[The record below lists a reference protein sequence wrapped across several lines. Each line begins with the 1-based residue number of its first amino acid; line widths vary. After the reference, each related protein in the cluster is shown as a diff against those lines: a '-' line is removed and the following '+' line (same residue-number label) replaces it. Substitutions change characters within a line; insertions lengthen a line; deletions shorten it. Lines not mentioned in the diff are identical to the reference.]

1 MKAKIFFILLLSV
14 IGVNLL
20 KAEHIT
26 VEMIVYLLDETNHT
40 AKVINAQRGIGNY
53 GDKSAITNA
62 NIRTSITYRGTS
74 YRVTSIGKSAFEDC
88 DRLVSASIPS
98 TIDTVGE
105 AAFRRC
111 KALSTVVISAKI
123 IEKDAFSGCINLQN
137 IVLNEGVVKIGEGAF
152 DGKFT
157 SISIPNSVMEIERD
171 AFSSTPLQFVKFGN
185 GIKRIENSAFWGTS
199 LREVIIPQN
208 VTSIGKNAFA
218 ECKQLSKVT
227 IHSKVENVEDAAFAG
242 CTSLQ
247 TFELANDNPYYTVED
262 GVLFNNDKTILL
274 QYPSG
279 KKNTSY
285 VIPSSVGLIANYAFV
300 NVPSLHSVHISNSV
314 AEIGEGNFM
323 DCKNLET
330 IKIGNSVTSIGDYAF
345 SGCFSLTDFTIPNSV
360 TEIGEHAFEY
370 CEGLIEMVIPGSV
383 QYVGDRAFSS
393 CRYLTIKVP
402 SHTDYHYDAFI
413 YSEKLE
419 IYDKPSVSLSR
430 ELDAANEH
438 ISESIQQLNDAIRSS
453 PYTQYLT
460 ESERTRYKQTYS
472 PAQIPDAYDY
482 DQAKAFCDSLQ
493 RVADS
498 ISHKVPVTSIASIKD
513 YLRTTR
519 PNDFVAAYLQENP
532 KDKAYLEREHK
543 DYRCHYASFTD
554 FVIQYEQGRLQPSER
569 NCRELKWQEYGQY
582 YSSRDAFNADYDKGD
597 KSLETHKRREIKWAE
612 YNPYYSSRDA
622 FNADCDKG
630 DKHLEAHKKREIKW
644 AECADYY
651 ASRNLFDKDYD
662 RGETVVDAHRATIDD
677 AWSSL
682 QKLPEKTLVKK
693 SLKGARDS
701 KKVELFYLVSLYHR
715 LDPSPVFQLR
725 AADFLISHNKKMGKE
740 YKKKGSSFSS
750 KIEFVNAYFADY
762 YKSEAEED
770 KRVEREIKRIER
782 KHKLAA
788 KRANHEQ
795 QRQEQKTVVTTHSW
809 NTIKDTDASAS
820 TSSSSA
826 LDNPYFENN
835 GRVQFTWFGLDGYVG
850 TSTGGVI
857 SILDWRF
864 TYLEISP
871 LAVGFNYI
879 PEYAANLNW
888 PALGR
893 SADGFYYQPSL
904 KFYIP
909 LGSTGSHALT
919 LAGGAR
925 LMIEDLRSIRTLAFY
940 DPWFMA
946 EIGYNFNAGLI
957 NTNVF
962 ARYNGDF
969 VIGLQ
974 LKLSHVFTP
983 KQQ

>member
-1 MKAKIFFILLLSV
+1 MKRKSLYLIAFLFVGTISIFAQNIQFKEYKDESYHLERVGGDVSYEEFKTDITWPIGGLPTDKLHSLRLCLLYAFASKEVASKLSAKVDDANFPATLHKVMRGWDGGLTNRRDIPKSAHCIYGEQLSMHFDGAHNGVVTFSIYVTYATNIHILTWSLNYDVERNRRLELGDILLMDKEEE
-14 IGVNLL
+14 VNRIYRDVVNQYLR
-20 KAEHIT
+20 EN
-26 VEMIVYLLDETNHT
+26 VYGAGELDTDIDFND
-40 AKVINAQRGIGNY
+40 VGGWYVSSDGIGFIFNPEDMRI
-53 GDKSAITNA
+53 GTCQADGIVEVTLPISK
-62 NIRTSITYRGTS
+62 YRHIF
-74 YRVTSIGKSAFEDC
+74 R
-88 DRLVSASIPS
+88 P
-98 TIDTVGE
+98 E
-105 AAFRRC
+105 ALKYWA
-111 KALSTVVISAKI
+111 
-123 IEKDAFSGCINLQN
+123 
-137 IVLNEGVVKIGEGAF
+137 
-152 DGKFT
+152 
-157 SISIPNSVMEIERD
+157 NSVE
-171 AFSSTPLQFVKFGN
+171 SS
-185 GIKRIENSAFWGTS
+185 
-199 LREVIIPQN
+199 
-208 VTSIGKNAFA
+208 
-218 ECKQLSKVT
+218 
-227 IHSKVENVEDAAFAG
+227 
-242 CTSLQ
+242 
-247 TFELANDNPYYTVED
+247 
-262 GVLFNNDKTILL
+262 ILL
-274 QYPSG
+274 
-279 KKNTSY
+279 
-285 VIPSSVGLIANYAFV
+285 SS
-300 NVPSLHSVHISNSV
+300 
-314 AEIGEGNFM
+314 
-323 DCKNLET
+323 
-330 IKIGNSVTSIGDYAF
+330 
-345 SGCFSLTDFTIPNSV
+345 
-360 TEIGEHAFEY
+360 
-370 CEGLIEMVIPGSV
+370 
-383 QYVGDRAFSS
+383 
-393 CRYLTIKVP
+393 
-402 SHTDYHYDAFI
+402 
-413 YSEKLE
+413 
-419 IYDKPSVSLSR
+419 

-438 ISESIQQLNDAIRSS
+438 ISQIVQQHNEVINRS
-453 PYTQYLT
+453 PYTQYLNKN
-460 ESERTRYKQTYS
+460 ERNRYLHTYS
-472 PAQIPDAYDY
+472 PMQIPDAYDY

-493 RVADS
+493 RVANSLSQQDPMTT
-498 ISHKVPVTSIASIKD
+498 ITSIKD

-519 PNDFVAAYLQENP
+519 PDDFV
-532 KDKAYLEREHK
+532 KAYFKEKPTAKAHLESEHK
-543 DYRCHYASFTD
+543 EYRCHYASFTD

-569 NCRELKWQEYGQY
+569 NCRELKWQEYKPYYNSKKAFDADYDKGDEHLEAHKKREQKWAEYEQY
-582 YSSRDAFNADYDKGD
+582 YSSRDAFNADYNKGD
-597 KSLETHKRREIKWAE
+597 ET
-612 YNPYYSSRDA
+612 
-622 FNADCDKG
+622 
-630 DKHLEAHKKREIKW
+630 LEAHKKREIKW

-651 ASRNLFDKDYD
+651 ASRNLFNIDYD
-662 RGETVVDAHRATIDD
+662 QDETAVDAHRRRIDE
-677 AWSSL
+677 AWS
-682 QKLPEKTLVKK
+682 QIQNLPEKILTKK
-693 SLKGARDS
+693 NLKGARDS
-701 KKVELFYLVSLYHR
+701 KKAELLNLVSLYHR

-762 YKSEAEED
+762 YKLEAEED
-770 KRVEREIKRIER
+770 KRVQREIKRIER
-782 KHKLAA
+782 KRELAA

-809 NTIKDTDASAS
+809 NTVKDTDASAS

-879 PEYAANLNW
+879 PEYAVNLNW

-974 LKLSHVFTP
+974 LKLSHVFRP